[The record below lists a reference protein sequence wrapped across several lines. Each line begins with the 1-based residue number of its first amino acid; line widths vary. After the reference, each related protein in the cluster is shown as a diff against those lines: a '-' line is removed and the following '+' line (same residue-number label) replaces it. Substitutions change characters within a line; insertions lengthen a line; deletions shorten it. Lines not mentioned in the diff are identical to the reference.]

1 MIVNLD
7 STSTAGNINRL
18 SDSKFQAFPIF
29 WLLPENGSNLVI
41 FAITCQNN
49 LFPGGA
55 GGGGWVPPHWI
66 VKQLR
71 HSDSTAGSRTKDLTL
86 QALEESCIQ
95 TEGPSFE
102 KTLRG
107 SQKWCQLVPVLA
119 PYLEAVYRKPT
130 LRTQKIRLLGQT
142 QIHYTSLTDR
152 RKAENIYRFRQV
164 GVSRSTLLFTNM
176 AERLATHWACI
187 TDKQKKKQ
195 QMSCMVMSCI
205 YTIQVTLSDC
215 NDTSAGLSENIKK
228 LSCCCCCCCCYICT
242 RTL

>member
-1 MIVNLD
+1 MLLFFLTGKSACHVIIWSID
-7 STSTAGNINRL
+7 PKSWKGAPHKTSKVPPFFPVL
-18 SDSKFQAFPIF
+18 AFLFAIHVALF
-29 WLLPENGSNLVI
+29 SLLYFLKNASNLVI

-107 SQKWCQLVPVLA
+107 SQRWCQLVPVLA

-187 TDKQKKKQ
+187 TDKQKKSNKW
-195 QMSCMVMSCI
+195 V
-205 YTIQVTLSDC
+205 
-215 NDTSAGLSENIKK
+215 AW
-228 LSCCCCCCCCYICT
+228 
-242 RTL
+242 

>member
-18 SDSKFQAFPIF
+18 WDSKFQAFPIF

-102 KTLRG
+102 KTLLRG

-130 LRTQKIRLLGQT
+130 LRHKRFGCLGKLKSIIQVWLTGGKLRTFTDSDKLVSAEQLCCLQIWWKDWRLTESVLQT
-142 QIHYTSLTDR
+142 
-152 RKAENIYRFRQV
+152 N
-164 GVSRSTLLFTNM
+164 
-176 AERLATHWACI
+176 
-187 TDKQKKKQ
+187 KKQ
-195 QMSCMVMSCI
+195 SNKWV
-205 YTIQVTLSDC
+205 
-215 NDTSAGLSENIKK
+215 AW
-228 LSCCCCCCCCYICT
+228 
-242 RTL
+242 

>member
-18 SDSKFQAFPIF
+18 WDSKFQAFPIF

-102 KTLRG
+102 KDSPWKSKVVSVGASVGALFRG
-107 SQKWCQLVPVLA
+107 RLQETHFENTKDSAAWANSNPLYKFDWPEESWEHLQIQTSWCQQINFVVCKYGGNIGDSLSL
-119 PYLEAVYRKPT
+119 YYR
-130 LRTQKIRLLGQT
+130 QT
-142 QIHYTSLTDR
+142 KN
-152 RKAENIYRFRQV
+152 KA
-164 GVSRSTLLFTNM
+164 TN
-176 AERLATHWACI
+176 ELHGNE
-187 TDKQKKKQ
+187 
-195 QMSCMVMSCI
+195 
-205 YTIQVTLSDC
+205 LH
-215 NDTSAGLSENIKK
+215 
-228 LSCCCCCCCCYICT
+228 
-242 RTL
+242 